1 MRQVR
6 KHVLQAHQGRQ
17 ETANPQAEQA
27 RRRREGRRRKGCRQE
42 EEVIALFVS
51 LLNSLIHSLN
61 YILTITDPLSWH
73 GRSLQVFS
81 Q

>member
-42 EEVIALFVS
+42 EMMFLLWIIAS
-51 LLNSLIHSLN
+51 
-61 YILTITDPLSWH
+61 
-73 GRSLQVFS
+73 
-81 Q
+81 

>member
-27 RRRREGRRRKGCRQE
+27 RRRREGRRRKGCCQE

-51 LLNSLIHSLN
+51 L
-61 YILTITDPLSWH
+61 
-73 GRSLQVFS
+73 
-81 Q
+81 